1 MKINLDLDRVV
12 EFSNDFYDGVK
23 HGIREGGTITIAL
36 LSSTVVLLAT
46 RNVNEAMKGA
56 YRGVL
61 AGSLFDGIT
70 NGITKGEYVERSIEF
85 EESRD

>member
-12 EFSNDFYDGVK
+12 EVGNDFYDGVK
-23 HGIREGGTITIAL
+23 HGIREGGTIAIAL

-61 AGSLFDGIT
+61 AGSLFDGLT
-70 NGITKGEYVERSIEF
+70 NVVTKGEYVEGLTEL
-85 EESRD
+85 EESR